1 MTKIALLIPSTT
13 HQRAWSN
20 MKETYLYNLT
30 LKTFLLTRCRRADY
44 TYTIYIGYDD
54 GDKILSQQSQQEQV
68 NKFQKV
74 FPDLK
79 VCFVCFRF
87 VTKGHLTKMWN
98 ILFQKAFDDGND
110 YFFQCGDDINFKTNN
125 WVTSCIEVMA
135 KHNDVGITGPINNNF
150 RILTQCMVSRR
161 HMEIFGFFFPEE
173 IKNWCCDDWY
183 NLVYQPDYFFPLRNH
198 YCSNEGGNPRY
209 VVNNDDK
216 FRDSA
221 AFQNNVNK
229 LRLET
234 KNLAEGHKVVLRKY
248 LENL

>member
-1 MTKIALLIPSTT
+1 
-13 HQRAWSN
+13 
-20 MKETYLYNLT
+20 
-30 LKTFLLTRCRRADY
+30 
-44 TYTIYIGYDD
+44 
-54 GDKILSQQSQQEQV
+54 
-68 NKFQKV
+68 
-74 FPDLK
+74 
-79 VCFVCFRF
+79 
-87 VTKGHLTKMWN
+87 MWN

-216 FRDSA
+216 FRDVA

-234 KNLAEGHKVVLRKY
+234 KNLAERHKVVLRKY